1 MKSDILIYLADPVGG
16 GPKAPN
22 GVDQTAINNVWGYW
36 LWGIIIV
43 GTFALAGCAIL
54 AWKNSRNNEG
64 NEGVEKAA
72 KIIGALIAIGLV
84 PGIIG
89 TVTGV

>member
-1 MKSDILIYLADPVGG
+1 MKSEILIYLADPVDG
-16 GPKAPN
+16 GPKAPD
-22 GVDQTAINNVWGYW
+22 GAPTTQINALWSTW
-36 LWGIIIV
+36 LWGIVII

-54 AWKNSRNNEG
+54 AWKNSRNNDG

-72 KIIGALIAIGLV
+72 KILAALVGISMIG
-84 PGIIG
+84 GIVG